1 MAFSYSVLYWLK
13 SKLGCFSN
21 DNSNN
26 KDHALQISILMSPLK
41 YTVWICSVDLIVW
54 KLPQAKIHNDSVQF
68 HRISHYGAHSS
79 KYIGLLLHIAVFLQR
94 REKKCTKIQ
103 KVHTEPCSLN
113 LFFGDI
119 LVGVTHRCLL
129 KLPIIE
135 TLAKFYNL
143 PISQTFNIIIIVKS
157 NGFSLIHVLTIAK
170 IPCKQSHNQTC
181 VNQSLMV
188 THHKWRKYS
197 CFYTSAIL
205 DWGSACRA
213 VR

>member
-1 MAFSYSVLYWLK
+1 MYK
-13 SKLGCFSN
+13 DSKGTYRTMFI
-21 DNSNN
+21 
-26 KDHALQISILMSPLK
+26 KP
-41 YTVWICSVDLIVW
+41 
-54 KLPQAKIHNDSVQF
+54 
-68 HRISHYGAHSS
+68 
-79 KYIGLLLHIAVFLQR
+79 
-94 REKKCTKIQ
+94 
-103 KVHTEPCSLN
+103 
-113 LFFGDI
+113 FFGDI
-119 LVGVTHRCLL
+119 LIGVTHL

-135 TLAKFYNL
+135 SLAKLYSL
-143 PISQTFNIIIIVKS
+143 PISQTLNNILVKS

-205 DWGSACRA
+205 NRGSICRA